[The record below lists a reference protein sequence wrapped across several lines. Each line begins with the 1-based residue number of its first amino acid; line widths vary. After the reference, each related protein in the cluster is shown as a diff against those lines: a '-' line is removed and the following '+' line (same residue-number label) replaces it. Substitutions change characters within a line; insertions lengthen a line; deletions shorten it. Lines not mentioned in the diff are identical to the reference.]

1 MPFYVVAEMP
11 FYVVAEMQGRNPKEN
26 PNLFLQEAVGEYM
39 KAGVVTKPEG
49 EGSEL
54 HMHPNEEQW
63 TLILDGKLHYVLG
76 DEEKIV
82 EKGDL
87 VHIPRFTNHRSRF
100 IGGPATF
107 FTVKSPAGDG
117 DLNQDYKPV
126 GGEASAKVEA
136 AYAAQ
141 VDKDSK

>member
-1 MPFYVVAEMP
+1 MPFYAINEMKK
-11 FYVVAEMQGRNPKEN
+11 RNPEEN
-26 PNLFLQEAVGEYM
+26 PKMILQEVMGEFM

-63 TLILDGKLHYVLG
+63 TLILEGKLHYVLG

-82 EKGDL
+82 ERGDL
-87 VHIPRFTNHRSRF
+87 IHIPRHTNHRSRA
-100 IGGPATF
+100 IEGPAIS

-117 DLNQDYKPV
+117 NLNQDYNPV
-126 GGEASAKVEA
+126 GGEASAKAEA
-136 AYAAQ
+136 SYAER
-141 VDKDSK
+141 VKDGE